1 MSKPYELQHFHT
13 PHFSPTA
20 EGWTYIEFGH
30 AHNDSRC
37 TGGAW
42 YYKGDKALALKEL
55 EKRKEQQR
63 KAADDYYARPW
74 V

>member
-1 MSKPYELQHFHT
+1 MDKGYKLQHFHT
-13 PHFSPTA
+13 PQFSPTA

-30 AHNDSRC
+30 DDARC

-42 YYKGDKALALKEL
+42 YYQGDKALALAEL
-55 EKRKEQQR
+55 ALR
-63 KAADDYYARPW
+63 KAAQRKVADGYYAQPW